1 MQPHLF
7 YLTAIL
13 ALGFAAQWIAWRVRL
28 PAILLLLVFGF
39 MAGQYGDPEEL
50 IGRDLLFAAV
60 SLSVAVILFEGGLNL
75 KFHEL
80 REAGRAVFRL
90 VTVGIVITWILTG
103 LAAWWLLDFPPLMA
117 ALLGAILVVS
127 GPTVIMPMLGQ
138 IRPVRRVGSV
148 IKWEGIV
155 NDPIGAVAAVLVFE
169 AVRAHGIE
177 EAATG
182 AVAGLAATAVIGGLL
197 GMASALLL
205 VQWLKRYWIP
215 DYLQNIAFLTVVVL
229 AYTISNLLQ
238 PESGLVT
245 MTVLGVVLANQ
256 RIAPIKHI
264 IEFKENLRIVLISGL
279 FIVLSSRLKVEDLTA
294 LGWGALAFV
303 AAGLLVIRPA
313 AVVLST
319 IGTEL
324 DYRER
329 LFLAWLHP
337 RGIVAAA
344 VSSVFA
350 LELLAEQQL
359 SPAVLASAEKLAPA
373 TFLVIVGTVSVYGLS
388 ATPLSRWLKIA
399 DPAPQ
404 GVLFAGGDPLPR
416 ALAKM
421 LHDEGYQVM
430 LVDTNHQNISAARME
445 GLTTCW
451 ASVLSEYAREE
462 IDFGGIGRLLA
473 MTSNDEV
480 NSLAVQEYIEVFG
493 RSEVYQIPPKK
504 IESGRQE
511 QVSPHRLGRLLFGA
525 DVNYVFLAQCFEAG
539 WTVKKTPLTPEFDY
553 RAFREHYRD
562 AAVVLF
568 VIDEARKLRISTA
581 NEPLRPEQGQTLISL
596 VPPNQSKIEATVSET
611 QSA

>member
-1 MQPHLF
+1 MQPHLL

-13 ALGFAAQWIAWRVRL
+13 ALGFAAQWIAWRFRL
-28 PAILLLLVFGF
+28 PAILLLLGFGF
-39 MAGQYGDPEEL
+39 MAGQYENPEEL

-60 SLSVAVILFEGGLNL
+60 SLSVAVVLFEGGLNL
-75 KFHEL
+75 KFREL

-90 VTVGIVITWILTG
+90 VTVGILITWVLTG

-169 AVRAHGIE
+169 TVRTHGIE
-177 EAATG
+177 QAATG

-197 GMASALLL
+197 GLASALLL

-229 AYTISNLLQ
+229 AYTISNSLQ

-245 MTVLGVVLANQ
+245 VTVLGVVLANQ
-256 RIAPIKHI
+256 KVAPIKHI
-264 IEFKENLRIVLISGL
+264 IEFKENLRVVLISGL

-294 LGWGALAFV
+294 LGWGGLAFV

-313 AVVLST
+313 AVFLST

-359 SPAVLASAEKLAPA
+359 SPAILASAEKLAPA

-416 ALAKM
+416 AMAKM
-421 LHDEGYQVM
+421 LQDEGYQVM
-430 LVDTNHQNISAARME
+430 LVDTNHRNMAAARME

-504 IESGRQE
+504 TESGRQE

-525 DVNYVFLAQCFEAG
+525 DVNYAFLARCFEAG

-553 RAFREHYRD
+553 RAFRSYYRD

-581 NEPLRPEQGQTLISL
+581 NEPLRPGQGQTLISL
-596 VPPNQSKIEATVSET
+596 VPPNQAKVEATVPET
-611 QSA
+611 LSA